1 MTEPANAEA
10 KLQYYFDELTKTS
23 GGHVI
28 FYGDLDLGD
37 SDIKALPDFL
47 TVTGDL
53 NLHNSQLVYLP
64 HELIV
69 GGDLIVGNSKITQ
82 LARYTSVGCDLN
94 LTGTNVSHSAYWFSQ
109 LHVGGDLTLQYAS
122 VTALPLGLTVLG
134 NLDLEGSLLRS
145 LALNLTVGGRMEI
158 QKTSNLTRLPDGL
171 TVDDYLSL
179 RDTNIEVIGKNT
191 TIGYLLDVSS
201 SPVTEL
207 PSGLTAH
214 QLNLQHTKIKTLPED
229 LVVGDW
235 INIEGTSIDPTKLP
249 VGVAAIQ
256 MPNAANPCKY
266 DIIKNP
272 RYIDPTHSTKTCK
285 SGPARRS
292 HTFR

>member
-1 MTEPANAEA
+1 MTEPHQA

>member
-1 MTEPANAEA
+1 M
-10 KLQYYFDELTKTS
+10 
-23 GGHVI
+23 
-28 FYGDLDLGD
+28 
-37 SDIKALPDFL
+37 
-47 TVTGDL
+47 

>member
-37 SDIKALPDFL
+37 SDIKAMPDFL

-158 QKTSNLTRLPDGL
+158 QKTSNLRRLPDGL

>member
-10 KLQYYFDELTKTS
+10 KLQYYFDGLTKTS

-53 NLHNSQLVYLP
+53 NLHNSQLVYLS